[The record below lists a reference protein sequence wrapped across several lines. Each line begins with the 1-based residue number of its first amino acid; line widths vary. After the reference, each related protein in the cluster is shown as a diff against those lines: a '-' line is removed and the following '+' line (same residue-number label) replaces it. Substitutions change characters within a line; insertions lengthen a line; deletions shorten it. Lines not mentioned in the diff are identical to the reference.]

1 MCAHQAYMG
10 VAIANRYT
18 SVEVNNKR
26 HKIERPLEEHITLPE
41 GTIPAIVTPE
51 LFAAVQEKLT
61 RNKIE
66 AARNNRD
73 PETFLLR
80 AGFILCGY
88 CGKKVHTA
96 HHKKRDGS
104 LRPAYA
110 VMTNSA
116 EHEAC
121 PAFSMSAP
129 ILDAV
134 VWERVK
140 ELMQEGA
147 IERELARLEE
157 QPDTTALEE
166 QAVQRMRE
174 TNTKQITNLSR
185 ALAMLDDAEA
195 QTPILVQIRD
205 LTERNHALQEELE
218 AIASRWFSAQAAKRS
233 LDDIKR
239 RIIHASEIEGWSEP
253 LSYRP
258 MIQDTGNALDNLSY
272 SQKRDLL
279 AALGIRVTLYR
290 ADHTPRYVIETNIP
304 VGEGDIVTAPDS
316 PQSRP
321 PGLRR

>member
-1 MCAHQAYMG
+1 MGKFILNVRAFVGEMEREKFKERSSRGNLARLQSGKMRPSNRPLYGYQWDDPTRKMKGAYIVDVDKAAIVRRIFNEVASGKTLRKIAEGLTLAGIPTANGAARWHHEVVRGMCAHQAYMG

-51 LFAAVQEKLT
+51 VFAAVQEKLT
-61 RNKIE
+61 RNKIQ

-140 ELMQEGA
+140 ELMQEGG

-185 ALAMLDDAEA
+185 ALGMLDDAEA
-195 QTPILVQIRD
+195 QTPILMQIRD
-205 LTERNHALQEELE
+205 LTERNHAL
-218 AIASRWFSAQAAKRS
+218 
-233 LDDIKR
+233 
-239 RIIHASEIEGWSEP
+239 
-253 LSYRP
+253 
-258 MIQDTGNALDNLSY
+258 
-272 SQKRDLL
+272 
-279 AALGIRVTLYR
+279 
-290 ADHTPRYVIETNIP
+290 
-304 VGEGDIVTAPDS
+304 
-316 PQSRP
+316 
-321 PGLRR
+321 